1 MLPLAIPATIQA
13 LVFCIAVAIGLRCN
27 PLLLRA
33 ASVPC
38 SHHRRQH
45 PAGTRRRPDADSE
58 LGLHRYTGDQHRAQR
73 NRACQQLKV
82 IAPVGSAVELR
93 IRTTDRDGRSVV
105 ELSPSG
111 MNLNQDL
118 VVSGVVIAYRQYI
131 SDDDRQIYGHL

>member
-1 MLPLAIPATIQA
+1 M
-13 LVFCIAVAIGLRCN
+13 
-27 PLLLRA
+27 
-33 ASVPC
+33 
-38 SHHRRQH
+38 
-45 PAGTRRRPDADSE
+45 
-58 LGLHRYTGDQHRAQR
+58 
-73 NRACQQLKV
+73 
-82 IAPVGSAVELR
+82 GSAVELR

>member
-1 MLPLAIPATIQA
+1 M
-13 LVFCIAVAIGLRCN
+13 
-27 PLLLRA
+27 
-33 ASVPC
+33 
-38 SHHRRQH
+38 
-45 PAGTRRRPDADSE
+45 
-58 LGLHRYTGDQHRAQR
+58 
-73 NRACQQLKV
+73 
-82 IAPVGSAVELR
+82 ELR